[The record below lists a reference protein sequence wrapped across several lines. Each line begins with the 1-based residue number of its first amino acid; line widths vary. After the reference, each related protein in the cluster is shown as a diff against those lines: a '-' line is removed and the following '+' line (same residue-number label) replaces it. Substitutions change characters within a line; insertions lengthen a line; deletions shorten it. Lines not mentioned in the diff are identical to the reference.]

1 VCVRRISLNGEG
13 NALYQCSLVCL
24 FATGTVQ
31 VDKVVQLYETMMTRH
46 TTMIVG
52 PTGGGKS
59 VVLNTLAS
67 AQTKM
72 GIATKL
78 YTINPKERSVV
89 ELYGVLDPNTRNWT
103 DGLLSNIF
111 RDINKPT
118 DKNERKYIVYDGDV
132 DALWVGCLFVANSS
146 TRHRRHRRR
155 LVVVVLSSLSRRR
168 LCHRCRRIVV
178 VVNVTSSWT
187 QTSPLVLVKTT

>member
-1 VCVRRISLNGEG
+1 MMMTMTMTMMTTIMMLMV
-13 NALYQCSLVCL
+13 LYVVEQVLASQEYILL
-24 FATGTVQ
+24 PVQ
-31 VDKVVQLYETMMTRH
+31 MDKVVQLYETMMTRH

-59 VVLNTLAS
+59 VVLNTLAA
-67 AQTKM
+67 AQTRM
-72 GIATKL
+72 GIATRL

-132 DALWVGCLFVANSS
+132 DALWVGAPRPIFYGIFRAAQCLPFPPLSS
-146 TRHRRHRRR
+146 T
-155 LVVVVLSSLSRRR
+155 LPSFPSSP
-168 LCHRCRRIVV
+168 
-178 VVNVTSSWT
+178 
-187 QTSPLVLVKTT
+187 SP

>member
-1 VCVRRISLNGEG
+1 MEVVCGVGQVRLCVCVCGQVLASQDYMMLP
-13 NALYQCSLVCL
+13 
-24 FATGTVQ
+24 VQ

-59 VVLNTLAS
+59 VVLNTLAA
-67 AQTKM
+67 AQTKL
-72 GIATKL
+72 GVATRL

-111 RDINKPT
+111 RDINRPT
-118 DKNERKYIVYDGDV
+118 EKTERKYIVYDGDV
-132 DALWVGCLFVANSS
+132 DALWVRPL
-146 TRHRRHRRR
+146 TRAVEIRN
-155 LVVVVLSSLSRRR
+155 LSK
-168 LCHRCRRIVV
+168 IVR
-178 VVNVTSSWT
+178 VNCKFH
-187 QTSPLVLVKTT
+187 SPLAP